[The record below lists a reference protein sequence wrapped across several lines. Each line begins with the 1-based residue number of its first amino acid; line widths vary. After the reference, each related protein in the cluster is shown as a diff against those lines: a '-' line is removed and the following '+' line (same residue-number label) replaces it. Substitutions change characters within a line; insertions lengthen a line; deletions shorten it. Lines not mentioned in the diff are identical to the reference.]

1 MSALSSLASTWR
13 SFDVGG
19 LQSRLDETAET
30 VVAKQ
35 SDSETSRANLLQK
48 LQEFFQDP
56 ELNAEA
62 KSAVGPIIKLFQ
74 AEIDLLDSRSVTTQ
88 KIVPSLGLAAST
100 HTTST
105 GS

>member
-48 LQEFFQDP
+48 LQDFVEDP
-56 ELNAEA
+56 ELSAET
-62 KSAVGPIIKLFQ
+62 KSAAGPIIKLFQ
-74 AEIDLLDSRSVTTQ
+74 AEIDLLDSRSVTTH
-88 KIVPSLGLAAST
+88 KSVPSLGRRAAT
-100 HTTST
+100 
-105 GS
+105 